1 MKNIKQPLT
10 ILLLT
15 AVFLPGVASANM
27 VTGNFLGVFSGND
40 SESAMLSNLGI
51 TVTELAKVDWPA
63 TSNDGLEL
71 SSLIFNDDNEPTSG
85 QWGYTGMG
93 IVGYLVV
100 KAGPNFAVYEY
111 NDVITGNMPNTGLWD
126 TSDLSNKGLSH
137 ITAYQGQASVVPVPA
152 AVWLFGS
159 GLIGLVGLARRKKV

>member
-1 MKNIKQPLT
+1 MKNIKQSLT
-10 ILLLT
+10 ILLLA

-71 SSLIFNDDNEPTSG
+71 SGLIFNDDNEPTSG
-85 QWGYTGMG
+85 QWDYAGMG

-126 TSDLSNKGLSH
+126 TSDLSNKGMSH
-137 ITAYQGQASVVPVPA
+137 ITAYQASVVPVPA
-152 AVWLFGS
+152 AIWLFGS
-159 GLIGLVGLARRKKV
+159 GLIGLVGFTRRKKV